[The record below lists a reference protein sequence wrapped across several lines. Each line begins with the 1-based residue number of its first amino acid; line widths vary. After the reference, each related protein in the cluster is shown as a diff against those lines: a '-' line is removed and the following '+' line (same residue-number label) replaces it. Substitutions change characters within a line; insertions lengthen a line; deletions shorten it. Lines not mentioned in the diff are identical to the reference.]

1 MALVLV
7 EGEDRLQTLVGSFND
22 STMNPSTT
30 SGGNLPIALGKAVP
44 LLSTVISF
52 IVLFF
57 VV

>member
-7 EGEDRLQTLVGSFND
+7 EGEDRLQTLVGSYND

-30 SGGNLPIALGKAVP
+30 SGGSLPISLGKAVP
-44 LLSTVISF
+44 LISTVISF
-52 IVLFF
+52 IVSF